1 MLLLRRLGGATTITP
16 STVVVVLFRSVFWS
30 LFLFLFL
37 VLLLLLLMTLI
48 ALHRLA
54 FCLLLFGQPTAETTR
69 LGQHNTGTTRSWQ
82 SWLSS
87 WQLLDPCLSLLCR
100 FLVLAV
106 HLLHFYKIYIYIPIY
121 STLYGFGCS
130 TFPRRILLAMAATS
144 LEFSSDVCSV
154 VDEEL
159 PAQRLNEPKCQ
170 IDWNQRQRYIHVIA
184 PIAGYFLR
192 HT

>member
-1 MLLLRRLGGATTITP
+1 MT
-16 STVVVVLFRSVFWS
+16 FKVF
-30 LFLFLFL
+30 FL
-37 VLLLLLLMTLI
+37 VFLTNFKGLEGYSVLLQSIPFVFSLATCNFECSTLDFRHST
-48 ALHRLA
+48 ASDW
-54 FCLLLFGQPTAETTR
+54 QPEVTT
-69 LGQHNTGTTRSWQ
+69 H
-82 SWLSS
+82 
-87 WQLLDPCLSLLCR
+87 
-100 FLVLAV
+100 
-106 HLLHFYKIYIYIPIY
+106 
-121 STLYGFGCS
+121 LYGFGCS

-192 HT
+192 HTCR

>member
-106 HLLHFYKIYIYIPIY
+106 HLLHFYKIYIYLYIVR
-121 STLYGFGCS
+121 STALAVRLFLDGFS
-130 TFPRRILLAMAATS
+130 WRWLQLHLSSVQMFAQLLTKS
-144 LEFSSDVCSV
+144 CQPSDLMSRN
-154 VDEEL
+154 
-159 PAQRLNEPKCQ
+159 AK
-170 IDWNQRQRYIHVIA
+170 
-184 PIAGYFLR
+184 
-192 HT
+192 